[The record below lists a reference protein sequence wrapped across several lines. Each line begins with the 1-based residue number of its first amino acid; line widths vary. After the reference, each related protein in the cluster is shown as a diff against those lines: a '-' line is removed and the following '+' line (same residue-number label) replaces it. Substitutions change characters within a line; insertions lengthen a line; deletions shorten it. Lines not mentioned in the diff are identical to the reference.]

1 MFEQDFENMLRKHL
15 DIINDKKKFSGL
27 VKDYFPDNA
36 KNMNLLLMAYNMGI
50 ADDMQNASVIN
61 NTFAYRYVKQL
72 MDDFGLSR
80 ANADWIVSV
89 WCVCFGQRI
98 LGKPC
103 DIKIQ
108 GKASSGPAIKEE
120 QPTSSGGKY
129 GDLFIYK
136 NNSTGNGLAVAGFR
150 GSKRQTIIFQN
161 RYNGKNV
168 TEIGDGTFVGEQIE
182 EVIITDGIASIGSS
196 SFEDCRQLH
205 QIVMPI
211 SIRDIGNRTFAG
223 CTGLKS
229 VSFPL
234 QIESI
239 GNEAFKGSGLRT
251 VDIPKSLC
259 FMGDGVFADCHDM
272 DNIVIPTNVDKITK
286 GMFENCI
293 NLKKIQL
300 ADSVT
305 TIDDRAFFGCT
316 ELAFII
322 IPDSV
327 KHIGVD
333 AFTGTNK
340 QFIISCSFGSYAEE
354 YCRKNK
360 IKYQLV

>member
-1 MFEQDFENMLRKHL
+1 MFEQDFEIMLRKHM

-50 ADDMQNASVIN
+50 ADDMQTASVIN

-89 WCVCFGQRI
+89 WCVCYGQKV

-120 QPTSSGGKY
+120 QPTASGGKY

-136 NNSTGNGLAVAGFR
+136 NSSSGNGLSVAGFR

-161 RYNGKNV
+161 RSNGKNV
-168 TEIGDGTFVGEQIE
+168 VEIGNNTFVGEQIE
-182 EVIITDGIASIGSS
+182 EVIITDGIASIGNSA
-196 SFEDCRQLH
+196 FEDCRLLH

-211 SIRDIGNRTFAG
+211 SIREIGNRTFAG

-229 VSFPL
+229 ISFPV

-259 FMGDGVFADCHDM
+259 FMGDGVFADCIDM
-272 DNIVIPTNVDKITK
+272 DNVVIPDNIDRITK
-286 GMFENCI
+286 GMFENCTS
-293 NLKKIQL
+293 LKKIQL
-300 ADSVT
+300 SDSVT

-340 QFIISCSFGSYAEE
+340 QFIISCSFGSYTEE